1 LVFDHATPA
10 AVAAHLRTLLAPP
23 DGAERL
29 LGDLD
34 RLETALAALP
44 AEDIER
50 HHVTGRLRALLTA
63 AETTATDGGPIGE
76 DATVDEI
83 FDFID
88 NQLGLNG

>member
-1 LVFDHATPA
+1 PLDV
-10 AVAAHLRTLLAPP
+10 
-23 DGAERL
+23 

-34 RLETALAALP
+34 RLETALAAVQP

-76 DATVDEI
+76 DATADEI

-88 NQLGLNG
+88 NQFGLNG